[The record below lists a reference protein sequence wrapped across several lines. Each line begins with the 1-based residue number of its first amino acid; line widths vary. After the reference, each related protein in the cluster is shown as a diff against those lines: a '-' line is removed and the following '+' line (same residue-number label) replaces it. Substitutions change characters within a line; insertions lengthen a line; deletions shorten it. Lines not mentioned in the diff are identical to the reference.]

1 MPTYTITG
9 MENAIIAKD
18 RSQFDIRFQTNKG
31 KVTMSISAA
40 HLDTLITRLQELEY
54 NASLLNPKIGLQP
67 GEYAQ
72 IRAAIVDSCQVGNAV
87 VNDTP
92 SVLLGLKSAQVFRWF
107 ALDAQK
113 AGALQQSVAA
123 EIPKLRPQP
132 SRH

>member
-1 MPTYTITG
+1 MPKYTITG

-18 RSQFDIRFQTNKG
+18 RSRFDIRFQTNKG
-31 KVTMSISAA
+31 KVTMSVSAA

-72 IRAAIVDSCQVGNAV
+72 IRAKIVDSCQVGNAA

-92 SVLLGLKSAQVFRWF
+92 SVLLGLKSAQVLQWF

-113 AGALQQSVAA
+113 ASALQKSVAA
-123 EIPKLRPQP
+123 EISNLQP
-132 SRH
+132 RQSRH